1 VPTTEEYS
9 SDEGSDGEEKER
21 GRSDDAT
28 GEYAAGPSAMAM
40 EWDDGGAGGVGGR
53 GGSGSGSGSGSG
65 GGGGEHGHHP
75 HGDPNA
81 HPRAIGRRSG
91 RRGGGGGG
99 GDGGDGGGAAEVSG
113 GGRGVM
119 GKRRIDEL
127 APGGVCPFAH
137 GGGGDDAAAAAA
149 AFHHHREPA
158 MDQVPEEEAM
168 EEEGGGG
175 GGSGGG
181 GSSELD
187 EALGLLRKMA
197 PVPPIAGL
205 TKGPA
210 TLRSWIDDPARPF
223 VRDDCLH
230 VVSQVA
236 ALLAAHHKGAGP
248 CTPYLFVLAQT

>member
-1 VPTTEEYS
+1 MPTTEEYS

-91 RRGGGGGG
+91 RR
-99 GDGGDGGGAAEVSG
+99 G